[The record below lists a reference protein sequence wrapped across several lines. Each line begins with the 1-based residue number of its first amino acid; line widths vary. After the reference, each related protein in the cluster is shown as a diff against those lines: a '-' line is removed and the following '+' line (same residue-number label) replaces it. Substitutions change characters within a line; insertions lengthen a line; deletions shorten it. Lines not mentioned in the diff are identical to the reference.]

1 MATNTIPL
9 NTFKTITY
17 NPTSSPTIVYTAPVN
32 VTTVIL
38 LAQVSNI
45 DPANTLT
52 TSASFVRSGV
62 LTSVIKDT
70 PIPIQD
76 ALNLLTG
83 KLVLQ
88 TGDSF
93 SISANTYGLSSL
105 VLANSAQLILSIL
118 ETANQ

>member
-17 NPTSSPTIVYTAPVN
+17 NPNSSSQIVYTAPVN
-32 VTTVIL
+32 VTTVVL
-38 LAQVSNI
+38 MAQVSNV
-45 DPANTLT
+45 DPANNIT
-52 TSASFVRSGV
+52 TTAFHSRNGNFTSIIKNSIIPVADASN
-62 LTSVIKDT
+62 I
-70 PIPIQD
+70 
-76 ALNLLTG
+76 LTG

-93 SISANTYGLSSL
+93 VISANTYGSNSL
-105 VLANSAQLILSIL
+105 LLANSAHLILSIL